1 MQIKACESTALFV
14 VDDLLQVAA
23 STTGICYY
31 VGMCKPLMTIK
42 QQRTMLRD
50 PALRYGLGKHAEHI
64 PEKDMERFLIVSVV
78 YMQSLRRLK
87 NELTVV

>member
-1 MQIKACESTALFV
+1 MFV
-14 VDDLLQVAA
+14 VDNLLQVAA

-31 VGMCKPLMTIK
+31 VRMCKPLLTIK

-64 PEKDMERFLIVSVV
+64 PKEDMERFLIVSVV
-78 YMQSLRRLK
+78 YMQSLRRFK
-87 NELTVV
+87 NELTAV

>member
-1 MQIKACESTALFV
+1 
-14 VDDLLQVAA
+14 
-23 STTGICYY
+23 
-31 VGMCKPLMTIK
+31 MTIK

-50 PALRYGLGKHAEHI
+50 LALRYGLGKHAEHI

-78 YMQSLRRLK
+78 YMQSLRRFK